1 MADLVLRDCRVS
13 GWSSNVDIAVES
25 GRISWIGPKFDGTS
39 KSILDCGGDAVISG
53 LIEPHLHL
61 DKALL
66 DAERPNEAGTLAGA
80 IAVTGELKRSFTHA
94 GVRRRAARVLE
105 QAVTNGT
112 SLIRAHPDIDPI
124 VGLLGFDVV
133 LGLREDYAD
142 LVDLQVVAFPQEG
155 ILRAPGTLD
164 LLVEALR
171 RGADVIGGCSYNEE
185 SVEDSRRHVD
195 LVFGLAERFGVPVD
209 IHADFADDDSDP
221 RFGLAEYIAERTR
234 GSGLGGQVTLG
245 HMTSLAGLDPAHR
258 KDVLA
263 DLADA
268 GVAVVVLPATDMH
281 LSGRADRVNIR
292 RGIAPVR
299 ELLDAG
305 VRTGLSSNNVRNG
318 FTPFGNTDVLDIA
331 LFLAQTSHLG
341 SPEDFRQLIGMVTT
355 GAADIVGAATDYGV
369 RPGALADLVVLDAA
383 TPEEALLSRSARRFV
398 LKNGRVVAS
407 TEVRTRLYRG
417 SESPALPSE
426 V

>member
-1 MADLVLRDCRVS
+1 
-13 GWSSNVDIAVES
+13 
-25 GRISWIGPKFDGTS
+25 
-39 KSILDCGGDAVISG
+39 
-53 LIEPHLHL
+53 
-61 DKALL
+61 
-66 DAERPNEAGTLAGA
+66 
-80 IAVTGELKRSFTHA
+80 
-94 GVRRRAARVLE
+94 
-105 QAVTNGT
+105 
-112 SLIRAHPDIDPI
+112 
-124 VGLLGFDVV
+124 
-133 LGLREDYAD
+133 
-142 LVDLQVVAFPQEG
+142 
-155 ILRAPGTLD
+155 
-164 LLVEALR
+164 
-171 RGADVIGGCSYNEE
+171 
-185 SVEDSRRHVD
+185 
-195 LVFGLAERFGVPVD
+195 
-209 IHADFADDDSDP
+209 
-221 RFGLAEYIAERTR
+221 
-234 GSGLGGQVTLG
+234 
-245 HMTSLAGLDPAHR
+245 MTSLAGLDPAHR